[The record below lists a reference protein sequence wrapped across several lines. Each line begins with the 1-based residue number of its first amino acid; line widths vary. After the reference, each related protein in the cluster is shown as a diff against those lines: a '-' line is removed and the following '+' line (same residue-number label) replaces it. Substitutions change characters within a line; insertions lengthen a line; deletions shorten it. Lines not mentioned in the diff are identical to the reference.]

1 MSMKQSDAVFHFY
14 TLGQESG
21 LEGKGLSEFIV
32 NEVCNGIVAG
42 NIDHSDEA
50 IRSDEKRAR
59 SYCRG
64 LVDNRFKRDKRLN
77 GGVQYKPQT
86 ARGPIGDAKL
96 KELTKALKALELN
109 PDIDMTYITR
119 TKAAIESRKAELTA
133 QKSVKSTG
141 LSLDQAMQILAQNGV
156 LVSGNES
163 W

>member
-1 MSMKQSDAVFHFY
+1 MSMKQSDAVFHFH

-21 LEGKGLSEFIV
+21 LDGKSLFEFIV
-32 NEVCNGIVAG
+32 NEVSNGIVSG
-42 NIDHSDEA
+42 DIDHSDQS

-59 SYCRG
+59 SYARG

-86 ARGPIGDAKL
+86 TRGPVGDAKL
-96 KELTKALKALELN
+96 KELNKALKALELT
-109 PDIDMTYITR
+109 PDIDMSYITR
-119 TKAAIESRKAELTA
+119 TKQAIEARKAELTA
-133 QKSVKSTG
+133 EKSIKSGG
-141 LSLDQAMQILAQNGV
+141 LSLDQAMQILTQNGV